1 MPLSKSDL
9 AAWRDEIIEEM
20 QRITK
25 APGSTGGGGI
35 GLDNQ
40 KRMSMLKDQLAAVNR
55 LLSLIEGPRPIRL
68 EGLDE

>member
-9 AAWRDEIIEEM
+9 STWRDEIIAEM

-25 APGSTGGGGI
+25 APGSSSAGGV

-40 KRMSMLKDQLAAVNR
+40 KRMTLLSEQLSAVNR
-55 LLSLIEGPRPIRL
+55 LLSIIDGPRAIKL
-68 EGLDE
+68 DGLDG